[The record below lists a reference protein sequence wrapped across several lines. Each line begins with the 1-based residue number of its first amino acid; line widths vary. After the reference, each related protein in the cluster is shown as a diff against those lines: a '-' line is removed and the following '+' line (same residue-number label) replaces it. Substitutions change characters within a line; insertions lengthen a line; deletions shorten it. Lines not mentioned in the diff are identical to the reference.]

1 MCWETRF
8 YEDVELEVLDDE
20 DESLDELDDFDSLEG
35 LVDELAALDDALD
48 DALDEELD
56 LLSVL

>member
-1 MCWETRF
+1 MCF

-20 DESLDELDDFDSLEG
+20 VESLDELDDFDSLEE
-35 LVDELAALDDALD
+35 LDDELAALE